1 MKGYSVAIVMISMI
15 FDVIVVI
22 FVIVS
27 CILIYSMLMI
37 NVDTKTFENGIMRM
51 VGLTKKG
58 FCFVI
63 LVQANLFVIPS
74 VICAFVA
81 IIPMLYVLYGF
92 LFSSEEGYNPTLFP
106 KPMATT

>member
-1 MKGYSVAIVMISMI
+1 MLDYTDSVITEGLGEYAVITQLPLLDRMKGYSVAIVMISMI
-15 FDVIVVI
+15 FDIIVVI

-63 LVQANLFVIPS
+63 LV
-74 VICAFVA
+74 
-81 IIPMLYVLYGF
+81 
-92 LFSSEEGYNPTLFP
+92 
-106 KPMATT
+106 